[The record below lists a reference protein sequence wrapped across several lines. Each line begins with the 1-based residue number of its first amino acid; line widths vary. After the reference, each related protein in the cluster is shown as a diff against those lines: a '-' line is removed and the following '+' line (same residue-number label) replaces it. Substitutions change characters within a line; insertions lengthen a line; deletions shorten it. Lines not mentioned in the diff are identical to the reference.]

1 MPYPTHVTLDSI
13 LNQARTMIEMEGVE
27 ALSLNVL
34 AEALGVKTPS
44 LYRYVD
50 GRAGLLRA
58 LNLQTVQQLVAATQ
72 AAHDS
77 TSDPLD
83 RFIGMMRQYR
93 TYALANP
100 MGYTLAFASAAPDSR
115 PDPALLEAL
124 AIPLQQEM
132 ARISGIDES
141 LMALRGAWALVHGY
155 VLLEI
160 HGQFQRGGDLE
171 ATFEGVVRGY
181 LQGWQPAT

>member
-1 MPYPTHVTLDSI
+1 
-13 LNQARTMIEMEGVE
+13 MIEMEGVE

-77 TSDPLD
+77 HTSGP
-83 RFIGMMRQYR
+83 RFNVGPAGSIYR
-93 TYALANP
+93 HDAPVPDLRLGESNGLYVGFCQRSARFATGSRLA
-100 MGYTLAFASAAPDSR
+100 
-115 PDPALLEAL
+115 
-124 AIPLQQEM
+124 
-132 ARISGIDES
+132 
-141 LMALRGAWALVHGY
+141 
-155 VLLEI
+155 
-160 HGQFQRGGDLE
+160 
-171 ATFEGVVRGY
+171 
-181 LQGWQPAT
+181 